1 MLRNAVA
8 TMGFKLVSFTTNI
21 DTSGPNSFSDEV
33 VLSAAVI
40 VSFHYCGGNT
50 NMGKVVLAI
59 RGAGAYCALDVV
71 WVGNT
76 CTGMVTNRRTH
87 ANWTRQK
94 TT

>member
-1 MLRNAVA
+1 M
-8 TMGFKLVSFTTNI
+8 TNI
-21 DTSGPNSFSDEV
+21 ALLGLTVSNDV
-33 VLSAAVI
+33 VLFSAAVI

-76 CTGMVTNRRTH
+76 GMVTNRRTH